1 MNLRA
6 GPGGDDVEDL
16 RRQIESALGGVE
28 EIVKNN
34 GVISVAT
41 SAEDAPRAVKTN
53 DDEVVVY
60 VSIKINKGDSTR
72 FGSNNYREAAS
83 SHAMMGNHVDF
94 QNQQLQLP
102 NGNIKKVAMM
112 PGHEV
117 NGGQGHAADHHQGG
131 YQGGGQAGVGN
142 GGGGGGA
149 KGLKETMT
157 RTEVTGQA
165 IRPKRRGKGGSRS
178 VTAPTTPVRGV
189 SGVGHLL
196 RSKSVEQNSQNHTKS
211 LEVRKN
217 ISLISVIS
225 FKQTSSINWKSFE
238 IIQVFLSIRRDIFT
252 DDHIL

>member
-6 GPGGDDVEDL
+6 GAVGDDVEDL

-142 GGGGGGA
+142 GGVGGGA

-217 ISLISVIS
+217 ISLIFFTYNIL
-225 FKQTSSINWKSFE
+225 KQTSSDDWKSFE
-238 IIQVFLSIRRDIFT
+238 IIQVFPLIKA
-252 DDHIL
+252 